1 MVLNLKFQGLASIME
16 TELNHNMDK
25 IMRAGLNTPDHLKT
39 DNAEFDTPN
48 AQSMNSK
55 LDKPIVSLKRISILQ
70 TALSV
75 SVESSATFN
84 VFEDNRADIFVDI
97 DPVNYKVNKQLP
109 EPPTKDSLIPVNFS
123 TKATLTSEEN

>member
-55 LDKPIVSLKRISILQ
+55 LDKPIV
-70 TALSV
+70 
-75 SVESSATFN
+75 
-84 VFEDNRADIFVDI
+84 
-97 DPVNYKVNKQLP
+97 NKQLP

>member
-1 MVLNLKFQGLASIME
+1 ME

-84 VFEDNRADIFVDI
+84 VFEDNR
-97 DPVNYKVNKQLP
+97 Y
-109 EPPTKDSLIPVNFS
+109 S
-123 TKATLTSEEN
+123 